1 MYIYKNKALSF
12 LETIISISIAL
23 FISTFSFIFIK
34 SMSTTFHKINAN
46 YQKEKEIIALKS
58 LLYNHIYWAKNI
70 DFRLIN
76 IRNSDNLPSF
86 YQLFNKSSE
95 TEANTLVIKYNFYGI
110 QNTSTKEKEIYTAYR
125 SFSFYNSVSDIKNFT
140 TFYYD
145 EYDSFRIDDTKES
158 ATISKNIQGNFKLEN
173 NILKL
178 IYKDLNNG
186 ETYEIILFSK

>member
-34 SMSTTFHKINAN
+34 SMSVTFHKINAN